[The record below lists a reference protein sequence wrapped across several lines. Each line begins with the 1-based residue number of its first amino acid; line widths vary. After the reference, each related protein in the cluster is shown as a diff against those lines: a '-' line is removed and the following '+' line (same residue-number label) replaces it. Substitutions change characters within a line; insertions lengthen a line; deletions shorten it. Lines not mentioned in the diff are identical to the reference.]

1 MPRQT
6 SKSVRIILADDHEL
20 VRVGVRRLLLTDS
33 NIEIVGEAESGE
45 EAVYLTKQEHPDIIF
60 LDVLMPQL
68 NGIDAAKQIKTAN
81 DRTRVVMLTTF
92 EDQYYLDQALQAG
105 ADGYLSKE
113 INRKELIDAVN
124 SVMRGE
130 RVFSKAVLAML
141 QGKSAQQQQLA
152 GTMPVGLTK
161 REEEILG
168 LVAQGLT
175 SQEIANKLF
184 ISPRTVETH
193 RAHLMEKLGVNNTA
207 GLVRFA
213 FLHSNYFAGSSSHQG
228 QRVA

>member
-1 MPRQT
+1 MT
-6 SKSVRIILADDHEL
+6 SPKTVRIVLADDHEL

-33 NIEIVGEAESGE
+33 NIEIVGEASTGD
-45 EAVYLTKQEHPDIIF
+45 EAVYLTEQERPDIVF

-68 NGIDAAKQIKTAN
+68 NGIDAAKKIKG
-81 DRTRVVMLTTF
+81 DSGKTRVVMLTNF
-92 EDQYYLDQALQAG
+92 EDQYYLDQALQSG

-113 INRKELIDAVN
+113 ISRRELLDAVEQ
-124 SVMRGE
+124 VMDGE
-130 RVFSKAVLAML
+130 RVFSKAVLAMM
-141 QGKSAQQQQLA
+141 QGKTTTQSQAA
-152 GTMPVGLTK
+152 GTLPVGLTK
-161 REEEILG
+161 REEEILQ

-213 FLHSNYFAGSSSHQG
+213 LLHSAYFSRNPVSA
-228 QRVA
+228 